1 MKFPLSLIRS
11 GALALTLVAA
21 AEVCAQ
27 SPRLTMGVYPGVE
40 SGQESFEVMERF
52 LPLARY
58 LSSKIGIQVL
68 LVPVRVPSAAMRSM
82 IQGDTSYQLFFGPP
96 IFASQAIHKAGFV
109 PIVVEEERIRGVFV
123 AKQTSKLEGLKDF
136 TPATSIVM
144 PSPGLLLTILANETL
159 TQQNIT
165 PAAGKRTY
173 SDTAEGIVLALN
185 NDIAEV
191 AVMRDRTA
199 QKLISSQQP
208 PRFKIV
214 GLTADAPGFGLI
226 AHKAVSEDVRAKLR
240 RAALGL
246 NGDSAALAVEV
257 RAGLR
262 TSPFVASHSDD
273 FAPLQR
279 MMEAAA
285 LASGK

>member
-1 MKFPLSLIRS
+1 MKFPASVIRN

-21 AEVCAQ
+21 ADVCAQ

-40 SGQESFEVMERF
+40 SGQESFEVMDRF
-52 LPLARY
+52 LPLAQY
-58 LSSKIGIQVL
+58 LSSKIGMQVL
-68 LVPVRVPSAAMRSM
+68 LVPVRVPGAAMRTM
-82 IQGDTSYQLFFGPP
+82 IQGDSYQLFFGPP

-123 AKQTSKLEGLKDF
+123 AKQGSKLEDLKDF
-136 TPATSIVM
+136 TPATTIVM

-159 TQQNIT
+159 AQQNII

-173 SDTAEGIVLALN
+173 SDTADGIVLALN

-199 QKLISSQQP
+199 QKLIASQP
-208 PRFKIV
+208 SRYKIV
-214 GLTADAPGFGLI
+214 GLTTNAPGFGLI
-226 AHKAVSEDVRAKLR
+226 AHKAVPEDVRVRLR
-240 RAALGL
+240 RATLAL
-246 NGDSAALAVEV
+246 NRDSSALAVEV

-262 TSPFVASHSDD
+262 TSPFVPAQSDD
-273 FAPLQR
+273 FTALQR
-279 MMEAAA
+279 MMEAAT

>member
-1 MKFPLSLIRS
+1 MKFPVSLIRN

-21 AEVCAQ
+21 ADVCAQ
-27 SPRLTMGVYPGVE
+27 SSRLTMGVYPGVE
-40 SGQESFEVMERF
+40 SGQESFEVMDRF
-52 LPLARY
+52 LPLAHY
-58 LSSKIGIQVL
+58 LSSKIGTQVL
-68 LVPVRVPSAAMRSM
+68 LVPVRVPGAAMRGM

-136 TPATSIVM
+136 TPATTIAM

-159 TQQNIT
+159 AQQNVA
-165 PAAGKRTY
+165 PAAAKRTY

-199 QKLISSQQP
+199 QKLISSQP
-208 PRFKIV
+208 SRFKIV
-214 GLTADAPGFGLI
+214 GLTANAPGFGLI
-226 AHKAVSEDVRAKLR
+226 AHKAVSEDIRAKLR
-240 RAALGL
+240 RATLAL
-246 NGDSAALAVEV
+246 NRDSSALAVEV

-262 TSPFVASHSDD
+262 TSPFVTAQSED
-273 FAPLQR
+273 FAALQR
-279 MMEAAA
+279 MMEAPT

>member
-1 MKFPLSLIRS
+1 MKFPVNLIRN

-27 SPRLTMGVYPGVE
+27 TPRLTMGVYPGVE
-40 SGQESFEVMERF
+40 SGQESFEVMDRY

-58 LSSKIGIQVL
+58 LSSKIGMQVL
-68 LVPVRVPSAAMRSM
+68 LVPVRVPGAAMRNM

-123 AKQTSKLEGLKDF
+123 AKQASKLESLKDF
-136 TPATSIVM
+136 TPATTIVM

-159 TQQNIT
+159 AQQNIA

-199 QKLISSQQP
+199 QKLIASQP

-226 AHKAVSEDVRAKLR
+226 AHKAVSADVRAKLR
-240 RAALGL
+240 RAALAL
-246 NGDSAALAVEV
+246 NSDSSALAVEV

-262 TSPFVASHSDD
+262 TSPFVAGSSDD
-273 FAPLQR
+273 FAALQR
-279 MMEAAA
+279 MMDAAA
-285 LASGK
+285 LARGK